1 MLENGDVWPKFED
14 GIAAAAAAA
23 EREAKRIPLLF
34 LPLGAEEGKGTELT
48 EASEGGDDSDG
59 WMDGAHAL
67 ALSLQTTREADRSFV
82 QLAFKF
88 LLLSPLLKSCLT
100 AAASPPINP
109 RTASFLPSLSLPP
122 DATLLPTAT
131 EEVFCE
137 IPPPPPPPLLA
148 AKTAE

>member
-14 GIAAAAAAA
+14 GIAAAAAAAA

-67 ALSLQTTREADRSFV
+67 ALSPNNEGGRSFV
-82 QLAFKF
+82 RSVGLQIP
-88 LLLSPLLKSCLT
+88 SPFSASEKLPHRRRV
-100 AAASPPINP
+100 AANQSENG
-109 RTASFLPSLSLPP
+109 FLPSFTLSAARR
-122 DATLLPTAT
+122 DAAADRDRGSLL
-131 EEVFCE
+131 
-137 IPPPPPPPLLA
+137 
-148 AKTAE
+148 